1 MNITLKEVR
10 IWNFRSIKAV
20 QVTLDP
26 NVTVLVGANNTGKT
40 NFLKALQIALGTKL
54 RFVSQEDIFIDKGE
68 TLSKDRAA
76 IIDILLVP
84 TDNQDQRVSD
94 LNDVWTDYWGD
105 KIQGIESEAFVAIR
119 TQIKYDGKCLR
130 YITKQC
136 VLQDWKEWSKTD
148 PYFCEKKTLSRKQR
162 EAIPLEF
169 MDAQRDIYDDL
180 KERYSFWGRMVA
192 DVPLEKS
199 DIEEIEKI
207 LDDIN
212 KRIVDSSNG
221 LKQVKTK
228 LELLNK
234 TIANSDK
241 GVSIAPIP
249 PKLRDLNRSM
259 DIHFQSEG
267 SESFPLSYHGMGTRS
282 WSSLLTLNAL
292 ISYHTDKNKNASYH
306 PLLAL
311 EEPEAHLH
319 PHAQLHVFDQIKDI
333 PGQKIVSSHSPHI
346 ASQASLAALRC
357 FGRNGSETQVSQI
370 DMRKLDDESKRKIRR
385 QVLNTRGELLFAR
398 ALVLFEGETEE
409 QALPIFAHA
418 YWGKHPYELSAS
430 FVGVGGKWNYLPF
443 IRVAKGL
450 GIKWF
455 IFSDGEKN
463 TKEALNKQLKEAKY
477 EDEYQNIHEIVVIDE
492 KDKIVMLKSKG
503 KKVENIDFEAHML
516 GSGYEKELEEII
528 KKSELDKL
536 NHELQNTTNKYHRAD
551 LKKQYEKLLQQPKT
565 MTKDEINKALRKEKT
580 MYGFLIAEAFVKLP
594 DESRRF
600 PPKIKELFE
609 IMTQKL
615 NLPPKETNNEQT

>member
-26 NVTVLVGANNTGKT
+26 DVTVLVGANNTGKT

-54 RFVSQEDIFIDKGE
+54 RFVSQKDIFIDKGE
-68 TLSKDRAA
+68 TLPKDRAA
-76 IIDILLVP
+76 IIDIKFVP
-84 TDNQDQRVSD
+84 TDNQDQEKPD
-94 LNDVWTDYWGD
+94 FNEVWAEYWGSIIKQD
-105 KIQGIESEAFVAIR
+105 TRKFEQFVSIR
-119 TQIKYDGKCLR
+119 TQIKYDDKRLG
-130 YITKQC
+130 YVTKQC
-136 VLQDWKEWSKTD
+136 VLQDWKDELSEVD
-148 PYFCEKKTLSRKQR
+148 PYFCENKTLSRKQR

-169 MDAQRDIYDDL
+169 MDAQRDIYEDL

-199 DIEEIEKI
+199 EIEEIEEI

-212 KRIVDSSNG
+212 KRIVDSSDG

-249 PKLRDLNRSM
+249 PKIRDLNRSM

-292 ISYHTDKNKNASYH
+292 ISYQTKKNKPYH

-370 DMRKLDDESKRKIRR
+370 DMRKLDDESQRKIRR

-398 ALVLFEGETEE
+398 VLVLFEGETEE

-418 YWGKHPYELSAS
+418 YWGKHPYELGIS
-430 FVGVGGKWNYLPF
+430 FVGVGGKNGYLPF

-455 IFSDGEKN
+455 IFSDGEADTLK
-463 TKEALNKQLKEAKY
+463 KLSKQLKDAEC
-477 EDEYQNIHEIVVIDE
+477 EEYQNLPEIVVIE
-492 KDKIVMLKSKG
+492 QG
-503 KKVENIDFEAHML
+503 EHFETNL
-516 GSGYEKELEEII
+516 LSSGYRNELEEVI
-528 KKSELDKL
+528 KQHDLKNAKSEEHRQAIESKWQSLTEEKIK
-536 NHELQNTTNKYHRAD
+536 NT
-551 LKKQYEKLLQQPKT
+551 LESGKT
-565 MTKDEINKALRKEKT
+565 SWAP
-580 MYGFLIAEAFVKLP
+580 LIAEAFVKLP
-594 DESRRF
+594 DENRRF
-600 PPKIKELFE
+600 PPKIKALFE
-609 IMTQKL
+609 IMTEKL
-615 NLPPKETNNEQT
+615 NLSPKQQEVNNEQT

>member
-1 MNITLKEVR
+1 
-10 IWNFRSIKAV
+10 
-20 QVTLDP
+20 
-26 NVTVLVGANNTGKT
+26 
-40 NFLKALQIALGTKL
+40 
-54 RFVSQEDIFIDKGE
+54 
-68 TLSKDRAA
+68 
-76 IIDILLVP
+76 LVP
-84 TDNQDQRVSD
+84 TDDKGSRLPDFNE
-94 LNDVWTDYWGD
+94 VWGDYWGD
-105 KIQGIESEAFVAIR
+105 KIEGIESNRAFVAIR
-119 TQIKYDGKCLR
+119 TQIKYDNNRLE
-130 YITKQC
+130 YVIKQC
-136 VLQDWKEWSKTD
+136 VLKDWKKWSEVKPELWEKTV
-148 PYFCEKKTLSRKQR
+148 LSRKQR

-169 MDAQRDIYDDL
+169 MDAQRDIYKDL

-192 DVPLEKS
+192 EVPLEKDEIE
-199 DIEEIEKI
+199 DIEEI

-212 KRIVDSSNG
+212 KRIVDSSDG

-292 ISYHTDKNKNASYH
+292 IYYQTKKNNPYH

-346 ASQASLAALRC
+346 ASQADLAALRC
-357 FGRNGSETQVSQI
+357 FSRNSAETQVSQI
-370 DMRKLDDESKRKIRR
+370 DMNRLDNESQRKIRR

-463 TKEALNKQLKEAKY
+463 TKEALNKQLKEAEY
-477 EDEYQNIHEIVVIDE
+477 EEEYQNIHEIVVIDE
-492 KDKIVMLKSKG
+492 KDKIVMLNSKG
-503 KKVENIDFEAHML
+503 KEVEKIDFEAHML

-528 KKSELDKL
+528 KKPELDKL
-536 NHELQNTTNKYHRAD
+536 NHELQNNDNEDYHAY
-551 LKKQYEKLLQQPKT
+551 LKRKYEKLLQH
-565 MTKDEINKALRKEKT
+565 MTADEINKALREEKT

-594 DESRRF
+594 DENRRF

-615 NLPPKETNNEQT
+615 NLSPKQQEANNEQT

>member
-1 MNITLKEVR
+1 MNITLREVR

-20 QVTLDP
+20 QVTLDSD
-26 NVTVLVGANNTGKT
+26 VTVLVGANNTGKT
-40 NFLKALQIALGTKL
+40 NFLKALQIVLGTKL
-54 RFVSQEDIFIDKGE
+54 RFVSQEDIFIDEGE
-68 TLSKDRAA
+68 TLPKDRAA
-76 IIDILLVP
+76 IIDIKLVS
-84 TDNQDQRVSD
+84 TDDRGQRISD
-94 LNDVWTDYWGD
+94 FNDVWTDYWGD

-119 TQIKYDGKCLR
+119 TQIKYDNNRLE
-130 YITKQC
+130 YVIKQC
-136 VLQDWKEWSKTD
+136 VLKDWKEWSQVD
-148 PYFCEKKTLSRKQR
+148 PYFCEKKTLSRQQK

-169 MDAQRDIYDDL
+169 MDAQRDIYEDI

-192 DVPLEKS
+192 DVPLKKS
-199 DIEEIEKI
+199 DIEEIEGI
-207 LDDIN
+207 LDSIN
-212 KRIVDSSNG
+212 KRIVDSSDG

-292 ISYHTDKNKNASYH
+292 ISYQTEKNNPYH

-319 PHAQLHVFDQIKDI
+319 PHAQLQVFNQIEDI

-346 ASQASLAALRC
+346 ASQANLAALRC
-357 FGRNGSETQVSQI
+357 FGRNGAETQVSQI
-370 DMRKLDDESKRKIRR
+370 DMSNIDDESQRKIRR

-409 QALPIFAHA
+409 QALPIFAKA
-418 YWGKHPYELSAS
+418 YWGKHPYELGIS
-430 FVGVGGKWNYLPF
+430 FINVGGKDGYLPF

-450 GIKWF
+450 EIKWF
-455 IFSDGEKN
+455 IFSDGEEDAK
-463 TKEALNKQLKEAKY
+463 KALNRQFKEVGYK
-477 EDEYQNIHEIVVIDE
+477 DKEYQNIDEIVLIDQG
-492 KDKIVMLKSKG
+492 D
-503 KKVENIDFEAHML
+503 NFETHL
-516 GSGYEKELEEII
+516 LSSGYKNELEEVI
-528 KKSELDKL
+528 KQHHLENAKNE
-536 NHELQNTTNKYHRAD
+536 QHRQAILIRRSLTIENIKRI
-551 LKKQYEKLLQQPKT
+551 LKNGKT
-565 MTKDEINKALRKEKT
+565 CWAP
-580 MYGFLIAEAFVKLP
+580 LIAEAFVKLP
-594 DESRRF
+594 DENRRF
-600 PPKIKELFE
+600 PPKIKVLFE
-609 IMTQKL
+609 IMTKKL
-615 NLPPKETNNEQT
+615 NLTFQTSK

>member
-1 MNITLKEVR
+1 
-10 IWNFRSIKAV
+10 
-20 QVTLDP
+20 
-26 NVTVLVGANNTGKT
+26 
-40 NFLKALQIALGTKL
+40 
-54 RFVSQEDIFIDKGE
+54 
-68 TLSKDRAA
+68 
-76 IIDILLVP
+76 LVP
-84 TDNQDQRVSD
+84 TDNKNQGVSNF
-94 LNDVWTDYWGD
+94 NDVWEDYWGD
-105 KIQGIESEAFVAIR
+105 KIEGIESEAFVAIR
-119 TQIKYDGKCLR
+119 TQIKYDGKRLG
-130 YITKQC
+130 YVTKQC
-136 VLQDWKEWSKTD
+136 VLKDWQKWSDVKPELWEKTV
-148 PYFCEKKTLSRKQR
+148 LSRKQR

-169 MDAQRDIYDDL
+169 MDAQRDIYEDL

-199 DIEEIEKI
+199 EIEEIEEI

-212 KRIVDSSNG
+212 KRIVDSSDG

-292 ISYHTDKNKNASYH
+292 ISYQTKNNKPYH

-370 DMRKLDDESKRKIRR
+370 DMSRLDNESQRKIRR

-418 YWGKHPYELSAS
+418 YWGKHPYELSIS
-430 FVGVGGKWNYLPF
+430 FVGVGGKNGYLPF

-455 IFSDGEKN
+455 IFSDGEADTLK
-463 TKEALNKQLKEAKY
+463 KLSKQLKDAEC
-477 EDEYQNIHEIVVIDE
+477 EEYQNLHEIVVIE
-492 KDKIVMLKSKG
+492 QG
-503 KKVENIDFEAHML
+503 EDFETHL
-516 GSGYEKELEEII
+516 LSSGYESELEEVI
-528 KKSELDKL
+528 KQHHLENAQSEQHRQAIL
-536 NHELQNTTNKYHRAD
+536 NRRSLTVGN
-551 LKKQYEKLLQQPKT
+551 LKKILKNGKT
-565 MTKDEINKALRKEKT
+565 CWAP
-580 MYGFLIAEAFVKLP
+580 LIAEAFVKLP
-594 DESRRF
+594 DENRRF
-600 PPKIKELFE
+600 PPKIKALFE
-609 IMTQKL
+609 IMTKELKL
-615 NLPPKETNNEQT
+615 SPKQQEANNEQT

>member
-26 NVTVLVGANNTGKT
+26 DVTVLVGANNTGKT

-68 TLSKDRAA
+68 ILPKDRAA

-84 TDNQDQRVSD
+84 TDNQEQRVP
-94 LNDVWTDYWGD
+94 NFNEVWEDYWGD
-105 KIQGIESEAFVAIR
+105 KIEGIESKAFVAIR
-119 TQIKYDGKCLR
+119 TQIKYDGKRLG
-130 YITKQC
+130 YVTKQC
-136 VLQDWKEWSKTD
+136 VLKNWQNWSDVKPELWEKTV
-148 PYFCEKKTLSRKQR
+148 LSRKQR

-169 MDAQRDIYDDL
+169 MDAQRDIYEDL

-199 DIEEIEKI
+199 EIEEIEKI

-212 KRIVDSSNG
+212 KRIVDSSDG
-221 LKQVKTK
+221 LRQVKTK

-249 PKLRDLNRSM
+249 PKIRDLNRSM

-292 ISYHTDKNKNASYH
+292 ISYQTKKNKPYH

-370 DMRKLDDESKRKIRR
+370 VSKLDKESLRKIHR

-418 YWGKHPYELSAS
+418 YWGKHPYELGIS
-430 FVGVGGKWNYLPF
+430 FVGVGGKNGYLPF

-455 IFSDGEKN
+455 IFSDGEADTLK
-463 TKEALNKQLKEAKY
+463 KLNQQLKEVKY
-477 EDEYQNIHEIVVIDE
+477 EEYQKIHEIVVIDE
-492 KDKIVMLKSKG
+492 KDKIVMLNSKG
-503 KKVENIDFEAHML
+503 DEVEKIDFEAHML

-528 KKSELDKL
+528 KKPELDKL
-536 NHELQNTTNKYHRAD
+536 NDKLQDNTNEYSRAA
-551 LKKQYEKLLQQPKT
+551 LKKKHDKLLQQPKT

-580 MYGFLIAEAFVKLP
+580 MYGFLIAEAFVKLS
-594 DESRRF
+594 DENRRF
-600 PPKIKELFE
+600 PPKIKALFE
-609 IMTQKL
+609 IMTEKL
-615 NLPPKETNNEQT
+615 NLSPKQQEVNNEQT

>member
-68 TLSKDRAA
+68 TLPKDRAA
-76 IIDILLVP
+76 IIDIKLVP
-84 TDNQDQRVSD
+84 TDNQGKQVSD
-94 LNDVWTDYWGD
+94 FNDVWAEYWGPII
-105 KIQGIESEAFVAIR
+105 KQNTSIEIEQFVSIR
-119 TQIKYDGKCLR
+119 TQIKYDDKRLG
-130 YITKQC
+130 YVTKQC
-136 VLQDWKEWSKTD
+136 VLQDWKDELSEVD
-148 PYFCEKKTLSRKQR
+148 PYFCENKTLSRKQR

-169 MDAQRDIYDDL
+169 MDAQRDIYEDL

-199 DIEEIEKI
+199 EIEEIEKI

-212 KRIVDSSNG
+212 KRIVDSSDG
-221 LKQVKTK
+221 LRQVKTK

-249 PKLRDLNRSM
+249 PKIRDLNRSM

-292 ISYHTDKNKNASYH
+292 ISYQTERNNPYH

-319 PHAQLHVFDQIKDI
+319 PHAQLLVFDQIKDI
-333 PGQKIVSSHSPHI
+333 PGQKIVSTHSPHI
-346 ASQASLAALRC
+346 ASQANLAALRC
-357 FGRNGSETQVSQI
+357 FGRKGAETQVSQI
-370 DMRKLDDESKRKIRR
+370 DMRSLDDESQRKIRR

-409 QALPIFAHA
+409 QALPIFAKA
-418 YWGKHPYELSAS
+418 YWGKHPYELGIS
-430 FVGVGGKWNYLPF
+430 FINVGGKNGYLPF
-443 IRVAKGL
+443 LRVANGL

-455 IFSDGEKN
+455 IFSDGEKDA
-463 TKEALNKQLKEAKY
+463 KKALNRQFKNLGY
-477 EDEYQNIHEIVVIDE
+477 EEYQNIPEIVIID
-492 KDKIVMLKSKG
+492 KG
-503 KKVENIDFEAHML
+503 DNFETHL
-516 GSGYEKELEEII
+516 LSSGYESELEEVIKQHHLENAQSEQHRQAILNRRSLTVEKI
-528 KKSELDKL
+528 KKI
-536 NHELQNTTNKYHRAD
+536 
-551 LKKQYEKLLQQPKT
+551 LKSGKT
-565 MTKDEINKALRKEKT
+565 CWAP
-580 MYGFLIAEAFVKLP
+580 LIAEAFVKLP
-594 DESRRF
+594 YENRRF
-600 PPKIKELFE
+600 PPKIKALFE
-609 IMTQKL
+609 IMTHKL
-615 NLPPKETNNEQT
+615 NLQPKQANNEQS

>member
-26 NVTVLVGANNTGKT
+26 DVTVLVGANNTGKT

-54 RFVSQEDIFIDKGE
+54 RFVSQKDIFIDKGE
-68 TLSKDRAA
+68 TLPKDRAA
-76 IIDILLVP
+76 IIDIKLVP
-84 TDNQDQRVSD
+84 TDNQDQEIPD
-94 LNDVWTDYWGD
+94 FNNVWEDYWGD
-105 KIQGIESEAFVAIR
+105 KIEGIESKAFVAIR
-119 TQIKYDGKCLR
+119 TQIKYDGKRLG
-130 YITKQC
+130 YVTKQC
-136 VLQDWKEWSKTD
+136 VLKNWQNWSDVKPELWEKTV
-148 PYFCEKKTLSRKQR
+148 LSRKQR

-169 MDAQRDIYDDL
+169 MDAQRDIYEDL

-199 DIEEIEKI
+199 EIEEIEKI

-212 KRIVDSSNG
+212 KRIVDSSDG
-221 LKQVKTK
+221 LRQVKTK

-249 PKLRDLNRSM
+249 PKIRDLNRSM

-292 ISYHTDKNKNASYH
+292 ISYQTKKNKPYH

-333 PGQKIVSSHSPHI
+333 PGQKIVSSHSPYI
-346 ASQASLAALRC
+346 ASQADLAALRC
-357 FGRNGSETQVSQI
+357 FGRNGSETQVSKI
-370 DMRKLDDESKRKIRR
+370 DMSSKDMSNKDIFNDETQRKIRR

-418 YWGKHPYELSAS
+418 YWGKHPYELGIS
-430 FVGVGGKWNYLPF
+430 FVGVGGTDYLPF
-443 IRVAKGL
+443 ILVAEGL
-450 GIKWF
+450 GLKWF
-455 IFSDGEKN
+455 VFSDGEQRILTN
-463 TKEALNKQLKEAKY
+463 LNKALKKAGFKDY
-477 EDEYQNIHEIVVIDE
+477 KNISEIVVIEQGD
-492 KDKIVMLKSKG
+492 
-503 KKVENIDFEAHML
+503 NFETHL
-516 GSGYEKELEEII
+516 FTSGYESELEEVIKQHHLENAKSEQHRQVILNRRSLTVGNI
-528 KKSELDKL
+528 KKILSDK
-536 NHELQNTTNKYHRAD
+536 
-551 LKKQYEKLLQQPKT
+551 KT
-565 MTKDEINKALRKEKT
+565 CWAP
-580 MYGFLIAEAFVKLP
+580 LIAEAFVKLP
-594 DESRRF
+594 DENRRF

-609 IMTQKL
+609 IMTEKL
-615 NLPPKETNNEQT
+615 NLSPKQQEVNNEQT